1 MKNIAILFSGDG
13 TNFEYLAKHLPKDK
27 VCIKKAICNNPQAQG
42 IKKAIKYDIPLE
54 IIDSSE
60 FKIREEFDEVLVQ
73 AIKKAD
79 VDLVVLAGFMRILTP
94 IFTKQ
99 AKAINLHPSLLPR
112 HKGTNAIE
120 KSFNDEFREGGVSV
134 HYVNDELD
142 GGEIILQREI
152 SKDGLSFDEY
162 HQKIKNLEKKALLDA
177 TLVAL
182 S

>member
-13 TNFEYLAKHLPKDK
+13 SNFEYLITHLPKETIC
-27 VCIKKAICNNPQAQG
+27 VKKAICNNPKALG
-42 IKKAIKYDIPLE
+42 IKKAIKHNIPLE
-54 IIDSSE
+54 TIDSSIY
-60 FKIREEFDEVLVQ
+60 KKREEFDEVLVQ

-94 IFTKQ
+94 VFTKQ
-99 AKAINLHPSLLPR
+99 VKSINLHPSLLPR
-112 HKGTNAIE
+112 HKGVNAIE
-120 KSFNDEFREGGVSV
+120 KSFSDEHKEGGVSV

-177 TLVAL
+177 VQIAL